1 MRINLILES
10 RELGGEPDIKAVP
23 AIKKIGENSIS
34 YKFIDDFGKT
44 SIEIF
49 KNSAI
54 ISREGSVKCSMILK
68 KGINTPFDYI
78 SEYLNT
84 SFDLFTKEFELSE
97 NGFKAVYVM
106 YQNGNLV
113 NEIKLSVYEK

>member
-34 YKFIDDFGKT
+34 YKFIDEFGKT

-54 ISREGSVKCSMILK
+54 ISREGTAKCSMILK
-68 KGINTPFDYI
+68 KGINTPFDYVT
-78 SEYLNT
+78 EYINT
-84 SFDLFTKEFELSE
+84 SFDLFTKEFNISE
-97 NGFKAVYVM
+97 GGFKAVYVM
-106 YQNGNLV
+106 YQNGKLI
-113 NEIKLSVYEK
+113 NEINLSVYEK

>member
-1 MRINLILES
+1 MKINLIMES
-10 RELGGEPDIKAVP
+10 HELGGNPDVRAVT
-23 AIKKIGENSIS
+23 AIKKADGDSVS
-34 YKFIDDFGKT
+34 YKFIDELGKT

-106 YQNGNLV
+106 YQNGNLI